1 MIYYID
7 EEREKRNTAGAKAPD
22 DIAEICR
29 RAGYERIVLPYMAI
43 TKSSPKQKAWIYF
56 TCEKFW
62 RKVMKTVNEGDVVI
76 FQHPTYG
83 KRSSI
88 RMIPKIRE
96 KKKCRFIAV
105 IHDLESLR
113 GGIKGVVRD
122 NRKTNTLG
130 DTVLLKEFDAIIC
143 HNDHMK
149 KYMISQGFDEN
160 KLVSLELFDYLS
172 EVHRE
177 PSEKSEKPSIAIAGN
192 LAPGKC
198 GYIYKIKDENK
209 NRDLTVNL
217 YGNRYDETQAKGELN
232 YRGSFRPEELP
243 AYLHGDF
250 GLVWD
255 GPEDTTCAG
264 NTGNY
269 LRYNNPHKTSLYLS
283 CNMPV
288 VIWSEAAL
296 ADFIRDNHAG
306 ITVDKLE
313 DLSEAIRNVSDEE
326 YAEICANI
334 AKISERLHNGAY
346 FTEALGKAL
355 QILGAK

>member
-22 DIAEICR
+22 DIAELCR
-29 RAGYERIVLPYMAI
+29 RAGYTRIILPYLPI
-43 TKSSPKQKAWIYF
+43 RESTLKQKVWLF
-56 TCEKFW
+56 VTCERFW
-62 RKVMKTVNEGDVVI
+62 RKVMKTVNEGDIVI

-88 RMIPKIRE
+88 RHIPAIKE

-113 GGIKGVVRD
+113 GGIQGVFKD
-122 NRKTNTLG
+122 NKKSNMLG
-130 DTVLLKEFDAIIC
+130 DTVLLQQFDAIIC
-143 HNDHMK
+143 HNEHMK
-149 KYMISQGFDEN
+149 EYMVSQGFD
-160 KLVSLELFDYLS
+160 KDKIVTLGLFDYLS

-177 PSEKSEKPSIAIAGN
+177 PSEKSEKPSVAIAGN

-209 NRDLTVNL
+209 NKDLQVFL
-217 YGNRYDETQAKGELN
+217 YGNNYEPAGSKGELD
-232 YRGSFRPEELP
+232 YIGSFKPEELP
-243 AYLHGDF
+243 AYLRGDF

-269 LRYNNPHKTSLYLS
+269 LRYNNPHRTSLYLS

-288 VIWSEAAL
+288 VIWSEAAM
-296 ADFIRDNHAG
+296 ADFIRENHAG

-313 DLSEAIRNVSDEE
+313 DLSEAIASVSGEE
-326 YAEICANI
+326 YRQICDNI
-334 AKISERLHNGAY
+334 KVISDRLHSGAY
-346 FTEALGKAL
+346 FTEALEKAL
-355 QILGAK
+355 QIVRQ